1 MDPTTAIRDR
11 EYAQRWWTLSVLCLS
26 LVMTSVANTSIN
38 VAVPTLVSGLHA
50 SAGELQWIVDAYSLV
65 FAGLLL
71 TGGSLGDRYGRKAAL
86 NAGLVIFGVASALAA
101 MCHSATQLIAARAV
115 MGMGAAL
122 VMPATLSI
130 LAHVFPPKE
139 RARAVALW
147 AGCAG
152 AGGAGGSVVSG
163 WLLQHFWW
171 GSIFLSNVVVVVVAL
186 VAGHFVIPRS
196 ARDERTPLDP
206 LGALLSTCGLGV
218 LIYAIIQAPDTG
230 WGSAASAAA
239 FTVAAALL
247 LAFCFFEWRN
257 DTPML
262 DLRFFKN
269 PRFAAATTT
278 ITLIF
283 FAMYGTN
290 FILTQYLQLVL
301 GYTPLQAGLR
311 ILPIPVVFMAT
322 APCSARLVE
331 RYGQRVV
338 VVGGLVVLAVGLA
351 MLSQSGLEADY
362 PYLFLGLSV
371 TALGMGLTT
380 APSTGAIMESLPL
393 GKAGVGSAV
402 NDTTRELGGALGVA
416 VLGSLLASNFRGRL
430 APAVHALP
438 AASRAATG
446 SLGAAL
452 TTAATLPP
460 AARRVLG
467 ASARHAYVAALDVT
481 LLVAVVGIILAA
493 FLVAY
498 LLRPAQNELVED
510 ADPAL
515 EAA

>member
-1 MDPTTAIRDR
+1 MESTTAIRDR

-50 SAGELQWIVDAYSLV
+50 SAGQLQWIVDAYSLV

-71 TGGSLGDRYGRKAAL
+71 TAGSLGDRYGRKAAL
-86 NAGLVIFGVASALAA
+86 NTGLVVFGVASALASL
-101 MCHSATQLIAARAV
+101 CHSATELIVARGA
-115 MGMGAAL
+115 MGVGAAL

-152 AGGAGGSVVSG
+152 AGGAGGSVISG

-171 GSIFLSNVVVVVVAL
+171 GSIFLSNVVVVAIAL
-186 VAGHFVIPRS
+186 VAGYFLIPQSR
-196 ARDERTPLDP
+196 RDERTPLDP
-206 LGALLSTCGLGV
+206 VGALLSTCGLGV
-218 LIYAIIQAPDTG
+218 LIYAIIQAPDSG
-230 WGSAASAAA
+230 WGSTTSAMGFVA
-239 FTVAAALL
+239 AAALL
-247 LAFCFFEWRN
+247 AAFCFFEWRN

-269 PRFAAATTT
+269 PRFAAATST

-311 ILPIPVVFMAT
+311 ILPIPVVFMAS

-338 VVGGLVVLAVGLA
+338 VVGGLIVLALGLA
-351 MLSQSGLEADY
+351 MLSQSGLGADY

-416 VLGSLLASNFRGRL
+416 ALGSLLASHFRGRL
-430 APAVHALP
+430 GPAVSALP
-438 AASRAATG
+438 AATRAATG
-446 SLGAAL
+446 SLGGAL

-460 AARRVLG
+460 AAGRALG
-467 ASARHAYVAALDVT
+467 AAARHAYVDALDVT
-481 LLVAVVGIILAA
+481 LLVAVVGISLAA
-493 FLVAY
+493 LLVAY
-498 LLRPAQNELVED
+498 LLRPTPNQLAED
-510 ADPAL
+510 TDPAL
-515 EAA
+515 EAV